1 MLKYSNNEH
10 LRSRGIGDKYYL
22 FYQSWQELVH
32 RYTLS
37 VYQYRIFNSLNAL
50 IELDSVLIK
59 TIEGLF
65 NTNHNVEACKE
76 ELLYTLKNDNVL
88 EKYNKPLL
96 NRLQAHLGKKSD
108 KIHEFK
114 ALYFQIKYA
123 IAELTPMYLNN
134 LFIELKNEIENRNPL
149 LIEKYSNTIVSQCVS
164 LGWSTNALL
173 HTLRHFSTERDEA
186 TKWNDFKNELTRHAE
201 QHTVL
206 LSVFFK
212 SRNGIDV
219 IISALADMGILIKS
233 YSELVTIYPFV
244 ANSSFLNANKK
255 YIEIDVDAMDVYS
268 AANTAIRIISDKINM
283 ASFYNLITAWDL
295 NSLVIVSISRS
306 NNYTQ
311 QFTAKE
317 LYATNDYVDIS
328 GNIFENTRRI
338 FSDDSKVN
346 IINKLNGAFGYV
358 NSSRASLF
366 QEEKYMNMWIALE
379 SLARTDMYGDIISN
393 VKEVLP
399 AALCIRYIYRI
410 IRNFAE
416 DCIRCNVNFD
426 LSSTS
431 INLQQDTKRQ
441 LVREIISILQDDTLS
456 DELKSKLSVSS
467 LLLYR
472 YDSIRPLVTDV
483 SYATKKIENHHKR
496 VKWQLQRLYR
506 IRNEI
511 VHSSLQ
517 DETPLTIYVEHLY
530 DYLSAFITEIVICLE
545 DKGLSTLEE
554 SFCVIKDSYDV
565 FIEFSK
571 KGEHNVLKSN
581 VLKSGMI
588 DLLILNA

>member
-1 MLKYSNNEH
+1 L
-10 LRSRGIGDKYYL
+10 D
-22 FYQSWQELVH
+22 
-32 RYTLS
+32 
-37 VYQYRIFNSLNAL
+37 VYQYNIFNSLNAL
-50 IELDSVLIK
+50 LELDSVLIK
-59 TIEGLF
+59 AIEGLF

-76 ELLYTLKNDNVL
+76 ELLHILKNDNLL

-108 KIHEFK
+108 KAHELK
-114 ALYFQIKYA
+114 ALYYQIKYA
-123 IAELTPMYLNN
+123 VRELTSVYLDN
-134 LFIELKNEIENRNPL
+134 LLAELKNEIENRNSL
-149 LIEKYSNTIVSQCVS
+149 LIEKYSNAIVSQCVS
-164 LGWSTNALL
+164 RGWSTGALVR
-173 HTLRHFSTERDEA
+173 TLMHLYLSTEEDEIMR
-186 TKWNDFKNELTRHAE
+186 WNNFKNELTRDKE
-201 QHTVL
+201 RHTVL

-212 SRNGIDV
+212 PKSERSFIL
-219 IISALADMGILIKS
+219 SALDDMGISIKS

-244 ANSSFLNANKK
+244 TDSSFLNADKS
-255 YIEIDVDAMDVYS
+255 YIEIDVYAMDVYS
-268 AANTAIRIISDKINM
+268 AANTAIRTVSDKINM

-295 NSLVIVSISRS
+295 NSLIIVSINRN
-306 NNYTQ
+306 NNYMEK
-311 QFTAKE
+311 FTAKE

-328 GNIFENTRRI
+328 DNRIFENTRQI

-416 DCIRCNVNFD
+416 DCIRCNVNFN
-426 LSSTS
+426 LSSIS
-431 INLQQDTKRQ
+431 VDLHQDTKRQ
-441 LVREIISILQDDTLS
+441 MVREIISVFQDDILS
-456 DELKSKLSVSS
+456 NELKSKFNVNS
-467 LLLYR
+467 LLLHR
-472 YDSIRPLVTDV
+472 YDSVKALVTDV
-483 SYATKKIENHHKR
+483 NYATKKIENHHKR
-496 VKWQLQRLYR
+496 VKWQIQRLYR

-517 DETPLTIYVEHLY
+517 NEIPLTIYIEHLY

-571 KGEHNVLKSN
+571 KGNHDFLKN
-581 VLKSGMI
+581 TVFKSGMI
-588 DLLILNA
+588 DLLVLNV

>member
-1 MLKYSNNEH
+1 M
-10 LRSRGIGDKYYL
+10 
-22 FYQSWQELVH
+22 
-32 RYTLS
+32 
-37 VYQYRIFNSLNAL
+37 
-50 IELDSVLIK
+50 ELDSILLK
-59 TIEGLF
+59 TMEGLF

-76 ELLYTLKNDNVL
+76 ELLNTLKNDNVL

-96 NRLQAHLGKKSD
+96 NRLQAHLGKKAD
-108 KIHEFK
+108 KTHELK
-114 ALYFQIKYA
+114 ALHFQIKYA
-123 IAELTPMYLNN
+123 IAELTPTYLNN
-134 LFIELKNEIENRNPL
+134 LFLELKNEIENRNHL
-149 LIEKYSNTIVSQCVS
+149 LIEKYSNAVVSQCVS

-173 HTLRHFSTERDEA
+173 HTLRHFSTERDEDA
-186 TKWNDFKNELTRHAE
+186 KWNDFKNELTKNAE
-201 QHTVL
+201 RYTIL

-212 SRNGIDV
+212 SRNRVDAV
-219 IISALADMGILIKS
+219 ISALAGMGISIKS
-233 YSELVTIYPFV
+233 YNELVTIYPFV
-244 ANSSFLNANKK
+244 ADSSFLNANKN
-255 YIEIDVDAMDVYS
+255 YIEIDVVAVDVYS

-283 ASFYNLITAWDL
+283 ASFYNLVTAWDF
-295 NSLVIVSISRS
+295 NSLVIISICCS
-306 NNYTQ
+306 NNYTK
-311 QFTAKE
+311 QFTAKH

-328 GNIFENTRRI
+328 GNIFESTRRI

-416 DCIRCNVNFD
+416 DCIRCDVNFD
-426 LSSTS
+426 FSSTS
-431 INLQQDTKRQ
+431 VNLHQDTKRQ
-441 LVREIISILQDDTLS
+441 MVREIISILQDDTLS
-456 DELKSKLSVSS
+456 NELKSKLNVSS
-467 LLLYR
+467 LLLHR
-472 YDSIRPLVTDV
+472 YDSIKSLVTDV

-496 VKWQLQRLYR
+496 VKWHVQRLYR

-517 DETPLTIYVEHLY
+517 SETPLTIYTDHLC
-530 DYLSAFITEIVICLE
+530 DYLSTFITEIVICLE

-571 KGEHNVLKSN
+571 KGEHNFLMSN
-581 VLKSGMI
+581 VLKSGII
-588 DLLILNA
+588 DLLILKT